1 MNEIYHHS
9 EHNIISRMI
18 RVRCE
23 ILELIQ
29 HLHIKKIALFLFTGF
44 SFLFFLILN
53 FHIQL
58 RTTYYSTYIE
68 PCIRLARNQNV
79 ILLHCLVFNSCEKKV
94 ITSHADLPVNNCEIN
109 ITI

>member
-29 HLHIKKIALFLFTGF
+29 HLHININCIISLYRVFF
-44 SFLFFLILN
+44 SGFFLNPQFSYTVKDDVLLYL
-53 FHIQL
+53 H
-58 RTTYYSTYIE
+58 RTLHTSCQVPKRHTYT
-68 PCIRLARNQNV
+68 
-79 ILLHCLVFNSCEKKV
+79 
-94 ITSHADLPVNNCEIN
+94 LPRF
-109 ITI
+109 

>member
-29 HLHIKKIALFLFTGF
+29 HLHINKNCIF
-44 SFLFFLILN
+44 SLYRVFFSVFFLILN
-53 FHIQL
+53 FHNYTVKDDVL
-58 RTTYYSTYIE
+58 LYLHRTLHTSCQVPKRHTYT
-68 PCIRLARNQNV
+68 
-79 ILLHCLVFNSCEKKV
+79 
-94 ITSHADLPVNNCEIN
+94 LPRF
-109 ITI
+109 